1 MRGLKR
7 EPKDNIIAESLP
19 EIVPGRF
26 CEDSSKGTDLPEIF
40 LQKNLGQRAFAR
52 TRADGPPVTDPPAR
66 PTCTWEELLTIIQQ
80 AVYEI
85 SQRVHG
91 LTNRGRNCR
100 LTGIYRSLRRWQ
112 RCTHTHT
119 RMPSPMRVSDC
130 EQSPQRTYASCHQ
143 RAFRNIWW
151 QCKHATC
158 HQCPSLMANQIA
170 AFD

>member
-7 EPKDNIIAESLP
+7 EPKGNIIAESLP

-26 CEDSSKGTDLPEIF
+26 CEDSNKGTDLPEIF

-66 PTCTWEELLTIIQQ
+66 PTCTWEELLTIIRQ

-112 RCTHTHT
+112 RCIHTHEC
-119 RMPSPMRVSDC
+119 R
-130 EQSPQRTYASCHQ
+130 
-143 RAFRNIWW
+143 
-151 QCKHATC
+151 
-158 HQCPSLMANQIA
+158 HQCASPIANKVRSA
-170 AFD
+170 HTHPVTNARFETYGGSANTHLVTNARL